1 MDTNH
6 SGHRSRVKKEFLSRG
21 LEGWPAHRVLELLLF
36 YAIPQG
42 DVNALAHELIER
54 FGSLSGVLDA
64 TVEDLKSVPGVGE
77 HTALLLKLMPAMGQA
92 YVADRSGRGT
102 IVHSREEAAH
112 ILRPYFFGARN
123 ELIYILCT
131 DGKGKLLGVR
141 KVADGTIDAA
151 EINTRRLVEEA
162 LSLRAAAIYV
172 AHNHVSNLALPSSMD
187 WITTDRLREL
197 LSGMGIDLLDH
208 LIFADDDFV
217 SLRVSDPRFRNLS
230 FDIS

>member
-1 MDTNH
+1 MATNH
-6 SGHRSRVKKEFLSRG
+6 SGHRNRVKQEFLTRG
-21 LEGWPAHRVLELLLF
+21 MEGWPAHRMLELLLF

-42 DVNALAHELIER
+42 DVNALAHALIER

-77 HTALLLKLMPAMGQA
+77 HTAVLLKLMPAMGQA

-102 IVHSREEAAH
+102 LIRNRVDAAD

-123 ELIYILCT
+123 ELLYILCM

-141 KVADGTIDAA
+141 KVSEGTIDAA
-151 EINTRRLVEEA
+151 EINTRRLLEDA

-187 WITTDRLREL
+187 WVTTDRLR
-197 LSGMGIDLLDH
+197 DLLAGVGIALKDH

-217 SLRVSDPRFRNLS
+217 SIGASDPHYRNAI
-230 FDIS
+230 FDIT

>member
-77 HTALLLKLMPAMGQA
+77 HTAVLIKLMPAMGQA

-197 LSGMGIDLLDH
+197 LGGMGIDLLDH

>member
-77 HTALLLKLMPAMGQA
+77 HTAVLIKLMPAMGQA